1 MAESQLT
8 VITPSYRN
16 DHDLA
21 VDLCRSMDQFL
32 QVPFQHLLIVP
43 KSDMELFAP
52 LRSANR
58 ILISK
63 EELLQRHGFHKI
75 PFPKRIYIP
84 GLLDIRTREQWYRP
98 GVGRVTGWLV
108 QQLVKLSAPEL
119 ADSDYYMFIDSDNV
133 LFRPMKMADLLSGD
147 SIKLARR
154 PLTADLHEHLLWHR
168 NALSLLGVTQFDDPK
183 YNYIGHFIVWKR
195 DAILALQ
202 QQIEKISGEDWRTTL
217 SKKKAVSEY
226 ILYGVFC
233 ETVGKNANYHVLVE
247 PELTCSYWTSSE
259 EDLNVPEMAKSLK
272 PTHVALHIQ
281 STIPMPME
289 KRRKLISALAECA
302 PPKAAA

>member
-16 DHDLA
+16 DYELA
-21 VDLCRSMDQFL
+21 VDLCQSMDQFL
-32 QVPFQHLLIVP
+32 QVPFKHLLIVP
-43 KSDMELFAP
+43 KSDMELFSSLRAP
-52 LRSANR
+52 NR

-63 EELLQRHGFHKI
+63 EELLRSHGFHKI
-75 PFPKRIYIP
+75 PFPKRIHIP
-84 GLLDIRTREQWYRP
+84 GLIDIRTREQWYRP

-119 ADSDYYMFIDSDNV
+119 ADSDYFMFIDSDNV
-133 LFRPMKMADLLSGD
+133 LFRPMKMEDLTAGA

-154 PLTADLHEHLLWHR
+154 PLTPEMHEHLLWHR
-168 NALSLLGVTQFDDPK
+168 NALSVLGVEQFSDTK

-202 QQIEKISGEDWRTTL
+202 RQIEKISGEDWRITL
-217 SKKKAVSEY
+217 CKKKAVSEY

-233 ETVGKNANYHVLVE
+233 ETVGWDAHYHVLVE

-259 EDLNVPEMAKSLK
+259 EDLNVQEMAKSLK

-281 STIPMPME
+281 STIPMPMA
-289 KRRKLISALAECA
+289 KRRTLINALAASA
-302 PPKAAA
+302 PPKPLA